1 MGVQVDLKASPFRA
15 FLKIAEIGSFT
26 KAANAL
32 NVSQPALS
40 ASIREM
46 ERQLGF
52 DLFDRT
58 SRRVDLTKEGRAFI
72 ANARRIVLETEWL
85 HQKAEEIRTNALRLA
100 VQPHSVFFPER
111 TRLTDTFLQ
120 AHAQANVEIL
130 ALGHVRIFD
139 ALREDDIDLAVVI
152 EPQSSEMDGPGRDE
166 DLERLVIR
174 SRPVKL
180 LVPEEQSLSSAKALH
195 GADLMGVPVATIN
208 RLHGVALAETVARAL
223 VGAGA
228 ELVRPPEADVF
239 SLVRHAWLTRT
250 ICVDLGWFDIEPW
263 CGYLAGK
270 GRLASKPIPGLGL
283 ATQLTVLRR
292 RREQRPAALLF
303 WEHARQYQIDRG

>member
-1 MGVQVDLKASPFRA
+1 MGAKVDLKASPFRA
-15 FLKIAEIGSFT
+15 FLKIAEVGSFT
-26 KAANAL
+26 KAADAL
-32 NVSQPALS
+32 HVSQPALS

-52 DLFDRT
+52 DLFNRT
-58 SRRVDLTKEGRAFI
+58 SRRVDLTKEGRAFL

-120 AHAQANVEIL
+120 GHKQANVEIL

-152 EPQSSEMDGPGRDE
+152 EPQSNEMDGPGRDE

-174 SRPVKL
+174 SQQVQL
-180 LVPEEQSLSSAKALH
+180 LVPEEH
-195 GADLMGVPVATIN
+195 GLGSVGELRADDLRGLPVATIN
-208 RLHGVALAETVARAL
+208 RLHGVALAESVARSL

-239 SLVRHAWLTRT
+239 SLVRHASLTRT
-250 ICVDLGWFDIEPW
+250 ICVDLGWFEIEPC

-270 GRLASKPIPGLGL
+270 GRLASKPVPELGL

-292 RREQRPAALLF
+292 QREQRPAALLF
-303 WEHARQYQIDRG
+303 WEHARQFQNDRG